1 MARTQI
7 LIQSWGPGTRI
18 SVLFANGLNQQSLVS
33 SAAQASEWSERV
45 KFLMKKKTNK
55 QTNKQQQKNRVLQNC
70 TKYFP
75 ILLLTKRS

>member
-45 KFLMKKKTNK
+45 KFLMKKQTNK
-55 QTNKQQQKNRVLQNC
+55 QTTTKKPGASKLYKVLSN
-70 TKYFP
+70 F
-75 ILLLTKRS
+75 IVN

>member
-45 KFLMKKKTNK
+45 KFLMKKTNK

>member
-45 KFLMKKKTNK
+45 KFLMKKKNK
-55 QTNKQQQKNRVLQNC
+55 QTNKQTTTKKPGASKLYKVLSN
-70 TKYFP
+70 F
-75 ILLLTKRS
+75 IVN